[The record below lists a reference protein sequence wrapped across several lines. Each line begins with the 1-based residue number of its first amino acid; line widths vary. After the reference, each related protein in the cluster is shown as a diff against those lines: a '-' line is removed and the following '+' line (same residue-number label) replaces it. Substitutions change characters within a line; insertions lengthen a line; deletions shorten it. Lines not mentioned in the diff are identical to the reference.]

1 MSRVPTLSDLPPPPF
16 GRTGWPWTEACP
28 ALENDGAWPRITIVT
43 PSYQQA
49 AFIEHTIRSVLLQGY
64 PALEYFVLDG
74 GSTDGTRDLL
84 EKYSPWLAGWRNAPD
99 PGQSAAVNEGWG
111 KATGDLVAWI
121 NSDDWY
127 QPGALAAIAR
137 AARAKPEA
145 TWFSGDVDD
154 HTADGTLIKRHP
166 ARRMSLTEL
175 LGRHDYGFHQ
185 PGMFWRR
192 SHQQAIGLLDESLHN
207 SFDCD
212 YWARSLAA
220 GHTLECLDSSVAC
233 FRRHRL
239 SKTGGNCTRMLAE
252 DRIVWS
258 RYADRLAPADRQ
270 RAERWLC
277 TYEADRLPVS
287 VYQLL
292 AAGHRSQ
299 ALGQLLRHARL
310 IPYLR
315 PPRLFFGALWR
326 VLITGRPAPWFQQK
340 S

>member
-1 MSRVPTLSDLPPPPF
+1 MKPAPTLSALPPPPPN
-16 GRTGWPWTEACP
+16 RTGWPWTEACP
-28 ALENDGAWPRITIVT
+28 MLEGADWPPLTIVT

-49 AFIEHTIRSVLLQGY
+49 PFIEQTIRSVLLQGY

-74 GSTDGTRDLL
+74 GSTDGTRAIL
-84 EKYSPWLAGWRNAPD
+84 EKYAPWLAGWRCERD
-99 PGQSAAVNEGWG
+99 RGQSAAVNESWS

-127 QPGALAAIAR
+127 QPGAFAAVAR
-137 AARAKPEA
+137 AADAKPAA
-145 TWFSGDVDD
+145 TWFSGHVDD
-154 HTADGTLIKRHP
+154 HTADGAFIKRHP
-166 ARRMSLTEL
+166 ARAMTLAEL

-185 PGMFWRR
+185 PGMFWQRN
-192 SHQQAIGLLDESLHN
+192 HQQAIGQLDETLHN

-220 GHTLECLDSSVAC
+220 GHVLEPLAAPIAC

-239 SKTGGNCTRMLAE
+239 SKTGGNLTRMLAE

-258 RYADRLAPADRQ
+258 RHAGRLPPAERAQ
-270 RAERWLC
+270 AERWLRA
-277 TYEADRLPVS
+277 YEADRLPVS

-292 AAGHRSQ
+292 AAGHRGR

-310 IPYLR
+310 LPYLR
-315 PPRLFFGALWR
+315 PPRLYFGALWR
-326 VLITGRPAPWFQQK
+326 VLVTGRPAPWFQQK